1 MRQMIAFSGG
11 CHSGKTTLMRAMA
24 DRLRD
29 MGKDVLVF
37 KENAHNYLEKGGI
50 DELRANPSKYL
61 DFQEVVVNERIN
73 FEKQWLNNQIAGD
86 DQIVLVDRPISDS
99 LAYIFMY
106 INVDSLSD
114 EDKRRYRDLVFSIRK
129 HIVSFWRRTNKLTIF
144 SLEPLVHAC
153 PDSETEYRPKSINSV
168 KYAEYEV
175 TKSLLRMYPE
185 SVEAF
190 MLTHEGSIDQNIDE
204 IIALL

>member
-11 CHSGKTTLMRAMA
+11 CHSGKTTLMHAVA

-73 FEKQWLNNQIAGD
+73 FEKQWLDNQIVG

-114 EDKRRYRDLVFSIRK
+114 EDKLRYRDLVFSIRK
-129 HIVSFWRRTNKLTIF
+129 HIISFWRANKLTIF

-153 PDSETEYRPKSINSV
+153 PDSETEYRPKGINSV

-175 TKSLLRMYPE
+175 TKSLLQMYPD
-185 SVEAF
+185 SVKLF

>member
-11 CHSGKTTLMRAMA
+11 CHSGKTTLMRAVA

-73 FEKQWLNNQIAGD
+73 FEEQWLNNQIVG

-114 EDKRRYRDLVFSIRK
+114 EDKRRYRDLVFSIRE
-129 HIVSFWRRTNKLTIF
+129 HIISFWRANKLTIF

-153 PDSETEYRPKSINSV
+153 PDSETEYRPKGINSV

-175 TKSLLRMYPE
+175 TKSLLQMYPD
-185 SVEAF
+185 SVKLFRLA
-190 MLTHEGSIDQNIDE
+190 HEKSIDQNIDE

>member
-73 FEKQWLNNQIAGD
+73 FEKQWLNNQIADD

-129 HIVSFWRRTNKLTIF
+129 HIMSFWRANKLTIF

-153 PDSETEYRPKSINSV
+153 LDSETEYRPKGINSV

-175 TKSLLRMYPE
+175 TQSLSRMYPE